1 MKGIVNFFKK
11 RDVSV
16 VLGML
21 VGTLI
26 YCLAVVWI
34 LDLGSFYAGGVTGIS
49 QIIETIVV
57 RITGKPILGFKSFFI
72 AILNVPLFL
81 IGYKGVS
88 KRFAILSVGSIAMQ
102 TIFIALLEYLKTEFG
117 VNPFVALVNDKLL
130 LSVLG
135 GLLTGL
141 GCGIALRVGSST
153 GGMDIISQYVSFKKN
168 ISFAKFSLSVDLAII
183 IVSGFVGTV
192 ETAIYTIIRL
202 IVGILVLDKV
212 HTIYKYMKVSI
223 IREEKDRM
231 REELI
236 ARFNHGITIYSAVG
250 GYTNKTK
257 YVLETVVSSYE
268 AEEYKNIAMQI
279 DPHCFITY
287 TGIKQIYGLFNRNAI
302 T

>member
-117 VNPFVALVNDKLL
+117 VNPFVALVNENRYLPSLRKPLFHLL
-130 LSVLG
+130 HWYS
-135 GLLTGL
+135 
-141 GCGIALRVGSST
+141 
-153 GGMDIISQYVSFKKN
+153 
-168 ISFAKFSLSVDLAII
+168 
-183 IVSGFVGTV
+183 
-192 ETAIYTIIRL
+192 
-202 IVGILVLDKV
+202 
-212 HTIYKYMKVSI
+212 
-223 IREEKDRM
+223 EE
-231 REELI
+231 
-236 ARFNHGITIYSAVG
+236 HY
-250 GYTNKTK
+250 
-257 YVLETVVSSYE
+257 LE
-268 AEEYKNIAMQI
+268 
-279 DPHCFITY
+279 
-287 TGIKQIYGLFNRNAI
+287 
-302 T
+302 